1 MNKLNFLTAGIPHRA
16 KGTGV
21 LGGLR
26 EVKRLGL
33 DGMELEFVRGV
44 YMREPLARE
53 AARVA
58 EGEGLALTVHAPYYI
73 NFHAKDPEKRRQ
85 SARRLFEAARIGR
98 MAGAVSIAF
107 HAGFYLGDAAERT
120 YASVLEG
127 TKAVRAR
134 LARNGSNGAALAP
147 ELTGKPTQWGD
158 LEELLRLSRDVEGVA
173 PCIDFAH
180 GHARSNGKHNSY
192 EEFTAM
198 LGRVEKA
205 LGRRA
210 LKRLHI
216 HVAGIRYGAKGELS
230 HLDLE
235 DSDMDYRA
243 LLRALRNKKVAGWL
257 VCESP
262 NIEGDARLLK
272 RTYEALS

>member
-1 MNKLNFLTAGIPHRA
+1 VGKLNFLTAGIPHRA
-16 KGTGV
+16 KGASV
-21 LGGLR
+21 LEGLR

-73 NFHAKDPEKRRQ
+73 NLHAKEPEKRRQ
-85 SARRLFEAARIGR
+85 SARRLYEAARVGR
-98 MAGAVSIAF
+98 MAGAASVAF
-107 HAGFYLGDAAERT
+107 HAGFYLGDTAERT
-120 YASVLEG
+120 YASILEG
-127 TKAVRAR
+127 TRAVRAR
-134 LARNGSNGAALAP
+134 LERSAGNGTALAP

-180 GHARSNGKHNSY
+180 CHARSNGKHNTY

-198 LGRVEKA
+198 LGRVEEA
-205 LGRRA
+205 LGRGA
-210 LKRLHI
+210 LERLHV
-216 HVAGIRYGAKGELS
+216 HVAGIRYGAKGELK
-230 HLDLE
+230 HLNLE

-243 LLRALRNKKVAGWL
+243 LLRALRDKKVAGWL

-272 RTYEALS
+272 RTYEALL